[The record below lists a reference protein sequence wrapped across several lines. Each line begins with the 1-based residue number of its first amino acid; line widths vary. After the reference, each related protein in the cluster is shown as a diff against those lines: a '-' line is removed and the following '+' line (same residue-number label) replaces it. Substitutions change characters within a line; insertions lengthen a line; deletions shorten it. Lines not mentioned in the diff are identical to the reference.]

1 MKMKGSTYFKV
12 MVIIIFS
19 LFIVLNAFAQGPR
32 SKPFLPDI
40 PQTWVKIT
48 PGPTEYMGRNLQPQ
62 CSGLPGTNPGFS
74 FFVKGG
80 LINNLLVFFD
90 GGGACWDTMNCIY
103 IPTYS
108 PAVDQTIQGLTAAGG
123 IFDTDNPANPFRE
136 WNFVFIPYCTG
147 DIHWGSNDKEY
158 PDYLKKY
165 GGANV
170 TIHHRGFDNF
180 LVVLKWINENFS
192 RPYEIFVTGSSA
204 GSYGAILA
212 FPYIQEAYP
221 ESKASILGD
230 AGLGVV
236 TESFHNNSMNNWGIQ
251 QNLPAWILG
260 FDRPFSEYSNAEM
273 YKMIA
278 AYYSHTKI
286 GQYTTAWDGMQALFY
301 YFMLKHYDPT
311 KWNNFLPVW
320 CDWHNQMIKYAD
332 LAAQASNYRYYIGA
346 GTDHTIMRYNKFYAE
361 DSAGVP
367 LVDWINAMVGNQGG
381 TDGHGGILWENVKC
395 VDCAAP
401 VTCP

>member
-1 MKMKGSTYFKV
+1 MKRSNYLKLL
-12 MVIIIFS
+12 VIIIFS
-19 LFIVLNAFAQGPR
+19 LFIVLNAFAKGPQ

-40 PQTWVKIT
+40 SQTWTKIT
-48 PGPTEYMGRNLQPQ
+48 PGPTVYMGRNLQPQ
-62 CSGLPGTNPGFS
+62 CSGLPGTNSKFS
-74 FFVKGG
+74 FFVKEGP
-80 LINNLLVFFD
+80 INNLLVFFD

-103 IPTYS
+103 YPTYD
-108 PAVDQTIQGLTAAGG
+108 PTVDKTVKGLTAAGG
-123 IFDTDNPANPFRE
+123 IFDTDNPANPFKD

-147 DIHWGSNDKEY
+147 DIHWGSNDKQY
-158 PDYLKKY
+158 PDYLNLY
-165 GGANV
+165 HGRMF

-192 RPYEIFVTGSSA
+192 RPHEIFVTGSSA

-221 ESKASILGD
+221 ESEASILGD
-230 AGLGVV
+230 AGFGVV
-236 TESFHNNSMNNWGIQ
+236 TESFKNNSMNNWGIQ
-251 QNLPAWILG
+251 QNLPTWIPG

-278 AYYSHTKI
+278 DYYPHRKI
-286 GQYTTAWDGMQALFY
+286 GQYTTAWDETQTFY
-301 YFMLKHYDPT
+301 YNVMLNIFDPT

-320 CDWHNQMIKYAD
+320 CEWHHQMIEYAD
-332 LAAQASNYRYYIGA
+332 LAAQAPNYRYYIGA
-346 GTDHTIMRYNKFYAE
+346 GIDHTIMGYDKFYEE

-367 LVDWINAMVGNQGG
+367 FVDWINAMVGNQGG
-381 TDGHGGILWENVKC
+381 TYGHGRIPWKNVEC

-401 VTCP
+401 VICP